1 MPLENIGNKITSV
14 KVLKNKVVIKLKDES
29 RIELPQ
35 EVFTS
40 FYLFKGKV
48 LSEKEIKDIDKQV
61 RIFDLYNYR
70 DEIIAL
76 MASSGLSEADIRK
89 GLENNFRDSTDSRF
103 GNIKFL

>member
-1 MPLENIGNKITSV
+1 MPLENIGNKITSI

-48 LSEKEIKDIDKQV
+48 LNEKEIKDIDKQV
-61 RIFDLYNYR
+61 RIFDLYNYAR
-70 DEIIAL
+70 KIATKRVY
-76 MASSGLSEADIRK
+76 SEHKMR
-89 GLENNFRDSTDSRF
+89 ENLYLKTD
-103 GNIKFL
+103 NKIDVNDVIAKLK